1 MRFVAD
7 ICKDANASI
16 TTLTLHH
23 HRIAR
28 EGIERQG
35 QHNPLQPFVERWPQN
50 WDALYRQL
58 ATYCQDGLD
67 LGRHLAYLALMT
79 NDAPL
84 LAQAR
89 SLIEFAPRRLRSL
102 IDPDADISLLNA
114 IANTAA
120 LWALS
125 ADDPHL
131 AALRTD
137 AYTFLLLHEFLPD
150 RSWGLPAALE
160 FIAIASTTRI
170 TADARREADHLIADM
185 DPGTDRIAP
194 AMRVISEEH
203 LRPGAQGPAER
214 LQAAIAAR
222 STGPIQAALEELR
235 EFHEAIIAVAFNNR
249 GSQHQ
254 TQPPLTDR
262 LAELQAGPDSE
273 NRTAAWLTQV
283 MNEIPQVSQPHT
295 GALHLQDIIARKTRE
310 HLAAAIRWLPQ
321 SYDTQFYFHFHQSAA
336 PLLTFLQRTTVQ
348 ACVAANPHDPD
359 WLPFRNKGT

>member
-1 MRFVAD
+1 MVLGTGGTSLWERHWSRYAESPRAMRAMRFVAD

-125 ADDPHL
+125 ADDPPP
-131 AALRTD
+131 RRPQD
-137 AYTFLLLHEFLPD
+137 RRLH
-150 RSWGLPAALE
+150 LPA
-160 FIAIASTTRI
+160 
-170 TADARREADHLIADM
+170 
-185 DPGTDRIAP
+185 P
-194 AMRVISEEH
+194 AGV
-203 LRPGAQGPAER
+203 
-214 LQAAIAAR
+214 
-222 STGPIQAALEELR
+222 
-235 EFHEAIIAVAFNNR
+235 
-249 GSQHQ
+249 
-254 TQPPLTDR
+254 PPR
-262 LAELQAGPDSE
+262 
-273 NRTAAWLTQV
+273 
-283 MNEIPQVSQPHT
+283 
-295 GALHLQDIIARKTRE
+295 
-310 HLAAAIRWLPQ
+310 
-321 SYDTQFYFHFHQSAA
+321 
-336 PLLTFLQRTTVQ
+336 
-348 ACVAANPHDPD
+348 
-359 WLPFRNKGT
+359 